1 MDATKP
7 MARPKAWVGVDVGKG
22 FHWAV
27 VVDAE
32 GEVLLSRKVENEEAD
47 LSTLVD
53 EILAISSGE
62 ELCWAV
68 DQPGGGAALLLALL
82 WGCGQRVLYIP
93 GLAVDRARDG
103 FRGEAKT
110 DRRYALVIA
119 EQARM
124 RRDLKPLEPT
134 DELLSEMGL
143 LLARRRD
150 LVEDQSRALQRLRDI
165 LLTLFPGAWSGH
177 CQTCVTGV
185 PSSCSGATRHLA
197 ASSVPGASASRRT

>member
-32 GEVLLSRKVENEEAD
+32 GEVLLSRKVDNNEAD

-53 EILAISSGE
+53 ETLAISSG

-103 FRGEAKT
+103 FRGETKT
-110 DRRYALVIA
+110 DRRDALVIA

-165 LLTLFPGAWSGH
+165 LCSRCSRAWSGH
-177 CQTCVTGV
+177 CRTCVTGV
-185 PSSCSGATRHLA
+185 PLSCSGATRHLA